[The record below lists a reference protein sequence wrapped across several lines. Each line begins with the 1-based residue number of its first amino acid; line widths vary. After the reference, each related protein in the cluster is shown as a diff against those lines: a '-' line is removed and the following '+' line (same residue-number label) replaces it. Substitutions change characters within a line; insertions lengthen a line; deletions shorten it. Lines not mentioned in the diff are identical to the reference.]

1 MSFFSEFRLW
11 FNNHLISSIPSHYV
25 RNLWYKYLMN
35 FTIGK
40 NSSIH
45 LSVTFDCAGGFY
57 LGDSSTI
64 NSGCRIDNRGSIKI
78 GSNVCISE
86 KVTILTADHDLQSLT
101 FDGRIRKVE
110 ISDFV
115 FIGTRA
121 LLLPGITL
129 AEGSAVAAGSVVTK
143 SVEPFVIVAGVPAKP
158 IGIRPRSL
166 NYNVSYRRL
175 FK

>member
-1 MSFFSEFRLW
+1 MSFFSELRLW
-11 FNNHLISSIPSHYV
+11 FNNHVISSIPSHFV
-25 RNLWYKYLMN
+25 RNLWYRYLMN
-35 FTIGK
+35 FLIGK

-45 LSVTFDCAGGFY
+45 LSVTFDCASGFF
-57 LGDSSTI
+57 LGNNSTI

-86 KVTILTADHDLQSLT
+86 QVTILTADHDLHSLT
-101 FDGRIRKVE
+101 FEGRNRSVE

-121 LLLPGITL
+121 LLLPGVKL
-129 AEGSAVAAGSVVTK
+129 GEGSAVAAGSIVTK
-143 SVEPFVIVAGVPAKP
+143 SVEPFVIVAGVPARP
-158 IGIRPRSL
+158 IGTRPRTL
-166 NYNVSYRRL
+166 NYTASYRRL